1 MEKGNTEIAI
11 IKDNVLI
18 QDSSAKIQNMIYVI
32 REKQVML
39 DSDLALLYQVE
50 TKALNQAVKRHLDRF
65 PEGFIFQL
73 SEDEYESLRS
83 QIVTSKLNVDLREGY
98 G

>member
-65 PEGFIFQL
+65 PEGFRFQL

>member
-1 MEKGNTEIAI
+1 MEKGNTEITVM
-11 IKDNVLI
+11 KDHALI
-18 QDSSAKIQNMIYVI
+18 QNSAAKIQNMIYVI

-50 TKALNQAVKRHLDRF
+50 TKVLNQAVKRHLDRF
-65 PEGFIFQL
+65 PESFSFQL

-83 QIVTSKLNVDLREGY
+83 QIVTSKFNVNLRKGH